1 MPDAVLIVE
10 VPSLRVLFANQFAE
24 TIGTE
29 QLGRPPKLTLNDLE
43 GELLGPDGSAVARDA
58 WPLIRASKGE
68 KVTDARLTYML
79 PNGRSVALL
88 VSAAPIQ
95 DTDGTVVAAVAIG
108 REANEQDD
116 AGSASL
122 EDGL

>member
-10 VPSLRVLFANQFAE
+10 VPSLRVLFSNQFAE

-29 QLGRPPKLTLNDLE
+29 QLGRPPKLTLDDLE
-43 GELLGPDGSAVARDA
+43 GQVVGPDGAAVAREA

-68 KVTDARLTYML
+68 KVTDARLTYVL

-95 DTDGTVVAAVAIG
+95 DTDGKVVAAVAIG
-108 REANEQDD
+108 REATEQED
-116 AGSASL
+116 ADSASL
-122 EDGL
+122 DDGL

>member
-29 QLGRPPKLTLNDLE
+29 QLGRPPKLTLDDLE
-43 GELLGPDGSAVARDA
+43 GQVLRPDGSAVAREA

-68 KVTDARLTYML
+68 KVTDARLTYVL

-95 DTDGTVVAAVAIG
+95 DTDGKVVAAVAIG
-108 REANEQDD
+108 REATEQED
-116 AGSASL
+116 AASASL
-122 EDGL
+122 DDGL

>member
-10 VPSLRVLFANQFAE
+10 VPSLRVLFSNQFAE
-24 TIGTE
+24 TIGSE
-29 QLGRPPKLTLNDLE
+29 QLGRPPKLTLDDLE
-43 GELLGPDGSAVARDA
+43 GQVVGPDGSAVSRDA

-68 KVTDARLTYML
+68 KVTDARLTYVL

-95 DTDGTVVAAVAIG
+95 DTDGKVVAAVAIG
-108 REANEQDD
+108 REASEQED
-116 AGSASL
+116 ADSASL
-122 EDGL
+122 DDGL